1 MQVLLWHTIEKLGKR
16 GDIVTVKDGYAR
28 NFLIPRRMASLPTPG
43 QYREFEVE
51 KRRQDQIEVQ
61 LVEDAKQVE
70 TKLAEVTSLSIEV
83 NTNDEGV
90 LYGSVTPTM
99 ISQALVG
106 ENMKVD
112 PKSIEILEPIKNIGT
127 YEVTINLHR
136 EVKPTLKVWVLST
149 KDLKVNEDGTIAVEE
164 GSSGDEPTHGD
175 DEDVHDEVVE
185 SEE

>member
-28 NFLIPRRMASLPTPG
+28 NFLIPRRMASLPTSG

-61 LVEDAKQVE
+61 LIDNAKQVE
-70 TKLAEVTSLSIEV
+70 TKLAEVTSLSMEV
-83 NTNDEGV
+83 NTNEEGV

-99 ISQALVG
+99 ISQALLG
-106 ENMKVD
+106 EIMKVEA
-112 PKSIEILEPIKNIGT
+112 KNIEISESIKKIGT

-136 EVKPTLKVWVLST
+136 EVKPTLKLWVLST
-149 KDLKVNEDGTIAVEE
+149 KDLKVNEDGSIASEEASAEGEDASVEGE
-164 GSSGDEPTHGD
+164 ESY
-175 DEDVHDEVVE
+175 DEVGN
-185 SEE
+185 EE

>member
-28 NFLIPRRMASLPTPG
+28 NFLIPRRMASLPTSG

-61 LVEDAKQVE
+61 LVDDAKQVE
-70 TKLAEVTSLSIEV
+70 TKLAEVTSLSMEV
-83 NTNDEGV
+83 NTNEDGV

-99 ISQALVG
+99 IAQALLG

-112 PKSIEILEPIKNIGT
+112 AKCIEILEPIKNIGT
-127 YEVTINLHR
+127 YDVTINLHR

-149 KDLKVNEDGTIAVEE
+149 KELKVNEDGTIAKEETSVEVEE
-164 GSSGDEPTHGD
+164 AHSEG
-175 DEDVHDEVVE
+175 EDYHDEVVE
-185 SEE
+185 NEE

>member
-28 NFLIPRRMASLPTPG
+28 NFLIPRRMASLPTSG

-61 LVEDAKQVE
+61 LIDDAKQVE
-70 TKLAEVTSLSIEV
+70 TKLAEVTSLSMEV
-83 NTNDEGV
+83 NTNEDGV

-99 ISQALVG
+99 IAQALLG

-112 PKSIEILEPIKNIGT
+112 AKCIEILEPIKNIGT

-149 KDLKVNEDGTIAVEE
+149 KELKVNEDGTIAKDETSEE
-164 GSSGDEPTHGD
+164 GEEAHSEGD
-175 DEDVHDEVVE
+175 DYHDEVVE
-185 SEE
+185 NEE